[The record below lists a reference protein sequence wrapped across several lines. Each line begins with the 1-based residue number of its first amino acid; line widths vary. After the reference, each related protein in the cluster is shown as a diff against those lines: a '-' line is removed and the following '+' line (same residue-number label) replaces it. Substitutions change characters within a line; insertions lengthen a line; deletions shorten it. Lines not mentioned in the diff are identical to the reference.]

1 MKLRFY
7 KTGFKPEQNGV
18 YESIGD
24 YLSTLTPTRA
34 LDDVKTF
41 GYFGLTEVVR
51 LDMDSHDNQF
61 DGVSSIGDYC
71 VAIDDAAE
79 YPATYYYFVTSFNW
93 KAKQTVELELKMDT
107 LTTYWSQIKDNLS
120 PQTHITRQTKNRW
133 LIDGDYAYP
142 VIDSY
147 AEPFDVTFKQTSE
160 DRVYDSKTILQGKWY
175 IVWMSKVFDIQQ
187 STSSAISVTP
197 SSYLLIPEK
206 TKTYSCPRSFY
217 STITASNIPCGRT
230 GWFAITNALA
240 PNGKIKSKTDD
251 TTLITLSENHWAV
264 IALSESGKLIVQD
277 RSTASSEGTQYEIN
291 SAGIYFEGIDVI
303 YRQPG
308 TYPWKTSVYDY
319 SSLVYTNIL
328 NVNAEALS
336 STLQPFSDWYKR
348 NSTDDSIIK
357 IFEYPYCPVDLTED
371 YDGNI
376 YIDTQRTFVNNNQIQ
391 LASDVEFT
399 HELLYGAYPVSKKL
413 SKSEVVH
420 SYETEEASDSD
431 YETKLLNSNYGGY
444 NSYAYDSQEWIVKPE
459 LLTSTKDQ
467 TIGITQVSSP
477 KSGQIAFKFQTNQSQ
492 LQPLDSHLTSQRD
505 NEQTVFNSAYI
516 EYLKYGNALEQKKLR
531 QTAAQGALTGLSTGV
546 GAATTVLLAMGTG
559 AGSGS
564 SAGPVGAIVGA
575 AVGVATAA
583 INIGMQM
590 SRQSDSIQLQ
600 RYKSANQ
607 ASSIGS
613 ANDTEIYDA
622 LGMQCLKIYS
632 YEPIL
637 GKKPLFDFLRLYG
650 YADNAY
656 GIPDLSKRV
665 RFDYCQCEP
674 VFKAKFTWKDREEDI
689 VERMKFGFTVYH
701 YNPQL
706 GTKYDLNKS
715 LENWEREVVEWAEQ

>member
-18 YESIGD
+18 YEDIAT

-34 LDDVKTF
+34 LDDAKTF

-51 LDMDSHDNQF
+51 LDMDSHDSQF

-79 YPATYYYFVTSFNW
+79 YPATYYYFVTSFSW
-93 KAKQTVELELKMDT
+93 KAKQTVELELRMDT
-107 LTTYWSQIKDNLS
+107 LTTYWDQIKSNLS

-133 LIDGDYAYP
+133 SIDGDYAYP
-142 VIDSY
+142 VIDAY
-147 AEPFDVTFKQTSE
+147 AEPFSVTFKQASE
-160 DRVYDSKTILQGKWY
+160 NQVYDGKPLLLGKWY

-187 STSSAISVTP
+187 STSASSNVTP

-217 STITASNIPCGRT
+217 STLTADNIPCGRT

-240 PNGKIKSKTDD
+240 PGGKIKSKTDG

-264 IALSESGKLIVQD
+264 IALSETGTLLIQD
-277 RSTASSEGTQYEIN
+277 RSTSSSEGQQYEIN
-291 SAGIYFEGIDVI
+291 SAGITFEGIDVI
-303 YRQPG
+303 YRQTG
-308 TYPWKTSVYDY
+308 TYPWK
-319 SSLVYTNIL
+319 SSAYEYNNLVYTNIL
-328 NVNAEALS
+328 NVNAEAFS
-336 STLQPFSDWYKR
+336 STLRPFSEWYKR
-348 NSTDDSIIK
+348 NSTDDSIVK

-371 YDGNI
+371 SEGNI
-376 YIDTQRTFVNNNQIQ
+376 YIDTLSTFVNNNQIQ
-391 LASDVEFT
+391 LATDAEFT
-399 HELLYGAYPVSKKL
+399 HEIHYGNYPVIGKL

-420 SYETEEASDSD
+420 SYETEESASVG

-444 NSYAYDSQEWIVKPE
+444 ESYAYDSQEWIVKPE
-459 LLTSTKDQ
+459 LLKSTKDQ

-477 KSGQIAFKFQTNQSQ
+477 KSGQISFKFQTGQSQ

-531 QTAAQGALTGLSTGV
+531 QTAAQGALTGISTGV
-546 GAATTVLLAMGTG
+546 GAATTVLLAMGAG
-559 AGSGS
+559 ASSGS

-575 AVGVATAA
+575 AVGVTTAA

-590 SRQSDSIQLQ
+590 SRQSDSIQSQ

-607 ASSIGS
+607 AASLSS

-637 GKKPLFDFLRLYG
+637 GKKPIFDFLRLYG
-650 YADNAY
+650 YADNSY

-674 VFKAKFTWKDREEDI
+674 VFKTKFTWKDREEDI

-701 YNPQL
+701 YNQLL
-706 GTKYDLNKS
+706 GTKYDLDKT
-715 LENWEREVVEWAEQ
+715 LENWEREVVKWAEQ